1 MKGNVN
7 GLIGVAAVGFLTFI
21 SSEVGAYD
29 VVTHAEL
36 TSSAFERS
44 VLVRPDFIETLGIS
58 NNAKFDEG
66 RADSGHPIAND
77 GTVEGWLRQ
86 GAVKEDGFG
95 CADTRPTNH
104 FFDPANDRPLT
115 YLFRTWGLRSPDW
128 ALEDQQDAEGQEYS
142 LKDALDRFHETMS
155 LPEKEQRERSFGLLF
170 QTLGHVM
177 HHVQDMAQPEHV
189 REDAQ
194 STAQGAYV

>member
-1 MKGNVN
+1 MNAYIN
-7 GLIGVAAVGFLTFI
+7 GLIKVAIVGFVACTFADV
-21 SSEVGAYD
+21 SAYEVA
-29 VVTHAEL
+29 THAEL
-36 TSSAFERS
+36 TSSAFNRS
-44 VLVRPDFIETLGIS
+44 ILAQQDFVETLGIS
-58 NNAKFDEG
+58 AGAKFDES
-66 RADSGHPIAND
+66 RADSGRPIVND

-95 CADTRPTNH
+95 CTDTRPTNH

-128 ALEDQQDAEGQEYS
+128 ALEDRQNAEGQDYS
-142 LKDALDRFHETMS
+142 LKDALERFHEAMS
-155 LPEKEQRERSFGLLF
+155 LPEKDGRDRSFGLLF

-189 REDAQ
+189 RNDRHRV
-194 STAQGAYV
+194 TQGAHV